1 MPHTLKIIYMGTPEF
16 AVPGLKIL
24 LENGFNIVAV
34 VTAPDKPS
42 GRGLQLQQSPVK
54 QFALANNIPVLQPE
68 KLKNEEFIST
78 LRSFQADLQVVVA
91 FRMLPEIVW
100 NMPRLGTLNLH
111 ASLLPDYRGAAPIN
125 HVIINGEKITGATT
139 FFLKHAI
146 DTGDILF
153 SEKIDIEEDDN
164 AGTLHDKLMNLGAEL
179 ILITVTAIEE
189 GNYTP
194 TPQSTSSQKIAPKI
208 FKEDCLINWKNSTEN
223 IRNFIRGLSPYP
235 GAYTYVNNKSLKI
248 FKVEKE
254 ISSHNELPG
263 KIITD
268 KRSYLKFAT
277 TDGYINVKELQSEGK
292 RRMSTPDFLRG
303 NNLLVNN

>member
-1 MPHTLKIIYMGTPEF
+1 MGTPEF

-24 LENGFNIVAV
+24 RDNGFNIVAV

-54 QFALANNIPVLQPE
+54 QFAIENNIPVLQPV
-68 KLKNEEFIST
+68 KLKSEDFITELASY
-78 LRSFQADLQVVVA
+78 SADLQVVVA

-125 HVIINGEKITGATT
+125 HVIINGEKETGATT

-153 SEKIDIEEDDN
+153 TEKIKIEDDDD
-164 AGTLHDKLMNLGAEL
+164 AGTLHDKLMMLGAEL
-179 ILITVTAIEE
+179 ILKTVQAIEE
-189 GNYTP
+189 GNYNP
-194 TPQSTSSQKIAPKI
+194 VPQTKSSQKIAPKI
-208 FKEDCLINWKNSTEN
+208 FKENCLINWNDSNEN

-235 GAYTYVNNKSLKI
+235 GAYTILNNKTIKI

-254 ISSHNELPG
+254 NITHQELPG
-263 KIITD
+263 KLVTD
-268 KRSYLKFAT
+268 NRSYIKFAT
-277 TDGYINVKELQSEGK
+277 KDGFLQVSELQFEGK
-292 RRMSTPDFLRG
+292 KRMPTPEFLRG
-303 NNLLVNN
+303 NNLLLKN

>member
-1 MPHTLKIIYMGTPEF
+1 MGTPEF

-34 VTAPDKPS
+34 VTVPDKPS

-125 HVIINGEKITGATT
+125 HVIINGEMITGATT

-153 SEKIDIEEDDN
+153 SEIID
-164 AGTLHDKLMNLGAEL
+164 
-179 ILITVTAIEE
+179 IEE

-194 TPQSTSSQKIAPKI
+194 TPQTKSSQKIAPKI
-208 FKEDCLINWKNSTEN
+208 FKEDCLINWNNTTEN

-235 GAYTYVNNKSLKI
+235 GAYTIVNNKSLKI
-248 FKVEKE
+248 FKAEKE
-254 ISSHNELPG
+254 ISPHNETPG
-263 KIITD
+263 KLITD
-268 KRSYLKFAT
+268 NKSYLKFAT
-277 TDGYINVKELQSEGK
+277 TDGYILVKELQSEGK
-292 RRMSTPDFLRG
+292 KRMTTSDFLRG
-303 NNLLVNN
+303 NNLSIIN